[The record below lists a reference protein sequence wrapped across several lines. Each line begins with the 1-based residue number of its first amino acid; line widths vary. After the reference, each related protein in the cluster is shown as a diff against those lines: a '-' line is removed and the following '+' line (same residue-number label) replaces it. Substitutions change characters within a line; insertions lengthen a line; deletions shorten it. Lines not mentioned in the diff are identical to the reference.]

1 MGRKLSI
8 CKKVK
13 STKYQLRSYKS
24 HGLIKSATPKS
35 RLNKASFAHSR
46 KLKSESSTHT
56 YCPSDVTSD
65 TDDVTYDI
73 TSDTDDVTCDSGDV
87 TDDVTCDTDDVMSD
101 VTSDTDD
108 VTNDITSDEDEVRDT
123 SSNL

>member
-24 HGLIKSATPKS
+24 HGPIKAATPKS
-35 RLNKASFAHSR
+35 RLNKANFAHYR

-65 TDDVTYDI
+65 TDDVTYDVTTD
-73 TSDTDDVTCDSGDV
+73 TSDITCVSSDV
-87 TDDVTCDTDDVMSD
+87 TDDVTCDTDDIMSD
-101 VTSDTDD
+101 VASDLMKSQ
-108 VTNDITSDEDEVRDT
+108 VTMSRR
-123 SSNL
+123 